1 MKLGD
6 CISLIPAELL
16 WILTRERDAAGVNMT
31 AVLEK
36 VTDLGLDTTSLI
48 ETDQT
53 DCTN

>member
-6 CISLIPAELL
+6 FISLIPAELL

-36 VTDLGLDTTSLI
+36 VTDLGLDIASLI
-48 ETDQT
+48 ETDQNN
-53 DCTN
+53 CTN